1 MNIYYIYAYIR
12 KSNGTP
18 YYIGKGKNNRAWCK
32 HKTVKVPKD
41 KSKIIIME
49 SNLTEIGALALERR
63 YIRWY
68 GKRCDGTGI
77 LLNLTDGGE
86 GTSGSKKNLFGSK
99 NPMHGKKHSDETKRK
114 IAEKARGRIS
124 PRKNVKLSDH
134 TKLLLSQSKKG
145 KYTGENNPMY
155 GRNHSQET
163 KQNWSK
169 MRRGKLPIKGNI
181 ISSHS
186 LPSLSST
193 QLKTQED

>member
-1 MNIYYIYAYIR
+1 
-12 KSNGTP
+12 
-18 YYIGKGKNNRAWCK
+18 
-32 HKTVKVPKD
+32 
-41 KSKIIIME
+41 ME